1 MNRKI
6 RNKKI
11 GQMIS
16 DWRDHK
22 SITQNEM
29 SQKTGIS
36 QKQLKNLE
44 NGGDGLNYATFLQCL
59 DGLGV
64 GFNEFFGVNQAS

>member
-1 MNRKI
+1 MNKKM

-16 DWRDHK
+16 DWRDYK
-22 SITQNEM
+22 SVTLKEM
-29 SQKTGIS
+29 SQKTGIN

-44 NGGDGLNYATFLQCL
+44 KGGDGLNSATFLQCL
-59 DGLGV
+59 EGLGV